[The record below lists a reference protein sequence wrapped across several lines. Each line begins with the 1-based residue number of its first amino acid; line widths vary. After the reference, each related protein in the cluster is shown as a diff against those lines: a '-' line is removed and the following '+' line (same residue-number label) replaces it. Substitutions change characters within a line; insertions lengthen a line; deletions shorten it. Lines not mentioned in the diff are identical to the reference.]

1 MFCQEL
7 VRELGRQNLQVGR
20 RAPVLADAERP
31 GLPEVEAV
39 RRDVVL
45 CAKARFW
52 DVLPG
57 EAERLPV
64 AGVHLAVEQGQ
75 PRLPVHRDRGN
86 AQPFEVACHIGLH
99 PFQAGAGLRDP
110 LRRAG
115 PKVIYFDRSMPLLLL
130 AIWFFSIPV
139 NSARDAVK
147 VILGRGN
154 VYLVS
159 LRERERRLI
168 KESWN
173 GRELSK

>member
-1 MFCQEL
+1 MKGNENMIIEYSSEYYPDKLREL
-7 VRELGRQNLQVGR
+7 EKPPTRLYAEGNIEILKDFGIAVIGSRTNTQYGEDVRELGRQNLQVGR

-39 RRDVVL
+39 RRDIVL
-45 CAKARFW
+45 CPQPGFRN
-52 DVLPG
+52 VLPG

-110 LRRAG
+110 LGGQAE
-115 PKVIYFDRSMPLLLL
+115 
-130 AIWFFSIPV
+130 
-139 NSARDAVK
+139 RDVF
-147 VILGRGN
+147 
-154 VYLVS
+154 
-159 LRERERRLI
+159 
-168 KESWN
+168 
-173 GRELSK
+173 